1 MLLVSQ
7 LKNEPRVAS
16 AARFAPD
23 SLQFLTAIDGAVR
36 RLMQMAEWDSAIQEY
51 CFTACERCIFV
62 PPEVKR
68 ILGVQINRIPG
79 RIFNRV
85 FSYIPNGPGGWAPG
99 ARGLIDR
106 GTRSLFLTETSC
118 PSGLVVISSQ
128 CEDVGAHVRVQGLDS
143 ANQPVIS
150 STGKPFIEFDLGL
163 EGGQGHVYDLPSF
176 SKITQV
182 TKTVTRGHV
191 FVYLLDS
198 VLEQPADLVT
208 HILPWQTS
216 ADYRMYEVSGID
228 PEEGEGIEVRLHA
241 RRGHVP
247 LTHDDQA
254 VMVDSVD
261 AIVACLKMQD
271 AIDNRDTEAA
281 SLFRAEVLNNLRE
294 LSLSENYRQE
304 RRVEFDPVMRLGG
317 ARQKMGR

>member
-7 LKNEPRVAS
+7 LKNEPRVLS
-16 AARFAPD
+16 AARSAPD
-23 SLQFLTAIDGAVR
+23 SPQFMSAIDGAVR
-36 RLMQMAEWDSAIQEY
+36 RLLQMAQWDSAVQDY

-62 PPEVKR
+62 PPEVQR
-68 ILGVQINRIPG
+68 IIGVQINRVPA
-79 RIFNRV
+79 RVFNRV
-85 FSYIPNGPGGWAPG
+85 FSYIPNGPGDWAKG
-99 ARGLIDR
+99 ARGLVDR
-106 GTRSLFLTETSC
+106 GTRSLFLTQTSC
-118 PSGLVVISSQ
+118 PSGLVVISSE
-128 CEDVGAHVRVQGLDS
+128 CEDTGAHVRVQGLDS

-150 STGKPFIEFDLGL
+150 STGKPFIEFDLGGA
-163 EGGQGHVYDLPSF
+163 GGQGHVYDLPSF

-191 FVYLLDS
+191 FVYLLDH

-216 ADYRMYEVSGID
+216 ADYRMYEVSGVN
-228 PEEGEGIEVRLHA
+228 PEEGEGIEVKIHA

-261 AIVACLKMQD
+261 AIVACLKMQE

-281 SLFRAEVLNNLRE
+281 GLFRAEILNNLRE
-294 LSLSENYRQE
+294 ISLSDTHRQE
-304 RRVEFDPVMRLGG
+304 RRVEFDPIMRFSGF
-317 ARQKMGR
+317 RKMGR